1 MYGLIFYFVSTVHAF
16 IAQVSSCPPTCL
28 TRDCHDGYAGVLSEL
43 LCTGQQACIGGDR
56 TPATHETSY
65 SVPVVSLNVMKSV
78 KLVTRPLYITF
89 SKSFQK
95 NSSCKCQ
102 LLHPVA
108 VVCMSR
114 QYQQCRTS
122 FGFVMTEHRERALPD
137 SPGMTLVLE
146 ECRLK

>member
-1 MYGLIFYFVSTVHAF
+1 MPSLPRSLPAHQPASFE
-16 IAQVSSCPPTCL
+16 PTMMA
-28 TRDCHDGYAGVLSEL
+28 RQDVPSEL
-43 LCTGQQACIGGDR
+43 LCTGQQACIDGDR

-65 SVPVVSLNVMKSV
+65 PLPMVSLNVVKSV
-78 KLVTRPLYITF
+78 KSITRLLYITF

-108 VVCMSR
+108 VACMSR

-122 FGFVMTEHRERALPD
+122 FGFIMTEHRERALPD
-137 SPGMTLVLE
+137 SPGMTPGMTRVLE
-146 ECRLK
+146 VCHLK